1 MNGFFLVDGY
11 FQRTVIIN
19 FSEQHL
25 SSVQIQ
31 MAERISSESLDWFV
45 YELEKE
51 EEQEVEFL
59 EALDKIM
66 EEANSFVEGPD

>member
-1 MNGFFLVDGY
+1 MNGFFSVDGY

-51 EEQEVEFL
+51 EEQ
-59 EALDKIM
+59 
-66 EEANSFVEGPD
+66 